1 MRFHEFGTDS
11 PDILLVVQPRLVTWD
26 VLLPDIRLLSE
37 RYHVVVPVLPGHDFQ
52 DGGDFW
58 SVERT
63 AKELED
69 GLIARGYLDILGAL
83 GIDIGGSVVVRLLAD
98 SRIRIMHAI
107 IDEGVLPHQGS
118 SIVSKLEAARDY
130 LSYEA
135 AKLSVP
141 KGLGRLAEHIS
152 SEEERGIICG
162 TLQRISTRSVWN
174 LSASCHNY
182 ELPKGPIGGG
192 SAIEYW
198 YAEGSRKRRRQDIRT
213 VEQAIPTAKIVK
225 FPDAHPL
232 EFALHHAR
240 EYSLRIQH
248 ALAQPVPAAC

>member
-1 MRFHEFGTDS
+1 MRFHEFGADR
-11 PDILLVVQPRLVTWD
+11 PEILLVLQPKLVTWD
-26 VLLPDIRLLSE
+26 VLLPDIRLLAE

-52 DGGDFW
+52 DGGDFT

-69 GLIARGYLDILGAL
+69 WFIAHGYLDILGAL
-83 GIDIGGSVVVRLLAD
+83 GIDIGGSIVVRLLAD

-107 IDEGVLPHQGS
+107 IDEGVLPHQGPS
-118 SIVSKLEAARDY
+118 FLPKHEAAADY
-130 LSYEA
+130 LHFEA

-141 KGLGRLAEHIS
+141 KGHGRLAEHIS

-162 TLQRISTRSVWN
+162 TLKCISKRSVWN
-174 LSASCHNY
+174 LSSSCHSY
-182 ELPKGPIGGG
+182 ALPKGPIGGG
-192 SAIEYW
+192 SAVEYW
-198 YAEGSRKRRRQDIRT
+198 YAEGSTRRRRQDIRSL
-213 VEQAIPTAKIVK
+213 EQAIPTAKVVK
-225 FPDAHPL
+225 FPEAHPL

-248 ALAQPVPAAC
+248 ALTQPVPALA